1 MSGLEP
7 GPGLGLGLG
16 EVRRA
21 CIDIGSNTT
30 RLLVAACDPGGVRE
44 IHQERVFTR
53 IGHGLRDDAS
63 IPQAKLKEVAAVVAA
78 QVTLAGELGVDTS
91 QIHGV
96 ATAAIRRAGN
106 GAELLSAIES
116 ACGLA
121 VRVLSAEEEARLAF
135 VGAAGTLGHVPSGP
149 LGVVDVG
156 GGSSELVVGT
166 APDSVGWWASFA
178 LGSGDLAEDFLRSDP
193 PELSELSAARAH
205 VAGTVVGIEPP
216 PPVEAVAVGGSAAS
230 LLRLAGPRLDA
241 ASLDRALVLLTSR
254 RASEIARRFG
264 LDRDRVRL
272 LPAGLVILE
281 AVSRLFGVGL
291 SVGSGGIRE
300 GVLLEAAAR

>member
-1 MSGLEP
+1 MTGSR
-7 GPGLGLGLG
+7 LG
-16 EVRRA
+16 EARRA

-30 RLLVAACDPGGVRE
+30 RLLVATCEPNGVRE
-44 IHQERVFTR
+44 VHQQRVFTR
-53 IGHGLRDDAS
+53 IGRGLRDDAS
-63 IPQAKLKEVAAVVAA
+63 IPASKVEEVASVVSA
-78 QVTLAGELGVDTS
+78 QVALARELGVHTAE
-91 QIHGV
+91 IHGV
-96 ATAAIRRAGN
+96 ATAAIRRAEN

-121 VRVLSAEEEARLAF
+121 VRVLSPEEEARLAF

-193 PELSELSAARAH
+193 PAAEELSAARAY
-205 VAGTVVGIEPP
+205 VAGAVVGIAPP
-216 PPVEAVAVGGSAAS
+216 TPVEAVAVGGSAAS
-230 LLRLAGPRLDA
+230 LSRLAGPRLDA
-241 ASLDRALVLLTSR
+241 ASLERALALLTSR
-254 RASEIARRFG
+254 RASEIARRFAI
-264 LDRDRVRL
+264 DRDRVRL

-281 AVSRLFGVGL
+281 AVSRVFGVGL
-291 SVGSGGIRE
+291 SIGRGGIRE